1 MCTHIEISDELPESS
16 GDIEQLYRDAFPDE
30 DLVPLVKNLL
40 ASGDEVLSLTATKGG
55 NLVGHAV
62 FTTCGIAVENET
74 SDQGVALLGPVAVLA
89 ALQKQG
95 IGGRLI
101 QNGVER
107 LTAAGIAQVFVLG
120 DPNYYS
126 RFGFQEDR
134 LLAPPYPLPEQWRP
148 AWQSKNLQND
158 MHVQSGILTVPV
170 PWQDAS
176 LWSS

>member
-1 MCTHIEISDELPESS
+1 MSTHIEISDELPENS

-30 DLVPLVKNLL
+30 DLVPLVKKLL

-62 FTTCGIAVENET
+62 FTTCGIAIENEA

-95 IGGRLI
+95 IGGSLI
-101 QNGVER
+101 QKGLER
-107 LTAAGIAQVFVLG
+107 LTASGIAQVFVLG

-126 RFGFQEDR
+126 RFGFQEDG
-134 LLAPPYPLPEQWRP
+134 LIAPPYPLLEQWRP
-148 AWQSKNLQND
+148 AWQSKSLQND
-158 MHVQSGILTVPV
+158 MRVQSGILTVPV
-170 PWQDAS
+170 SWQDVS
-176 LWSS
+176 LWS